1 MLPSYTAVKYV
12 FYINPKHAYRAV
24 QPLVPFDAIIVP
36 GVPYQDETVSRILMG
51 RIQWAVH
58 LYKSGFTKK
67 IIFSGSAVYTPFY
80 EAKIMKLYAMAYG
93 VPAEDILTDTVAEH
107 STENLYYSYKL
118 AQKNGLHHLAL
129 ATDPYQSI
137 MLKRFG
143 YDRDLEVSSVP
154 IIFKM
159 LDTMKVPEV
168 KIDPATAK
176 VGEGFVPIGQREN
189 FLTRFWGTLGMKIR
203 EEVYD

>member
-1 MLPSYTAVKYV
+1 
-12 FYINPKHAYRAV
+12 
-24 QPLVPFDAIIVP
+24 
-36 GVPYQDETVSRILMG
+36 
-51 RIQWAVH
+51 
-58 LYKSGFTKK
+58 
-67 IIFSGSAVYTPFY
+67 
-80 EAKIMKLYAMAYG
+80 
-93 VPAEDILTDTVAEH
+93 
-107 STENLYYSYKL
+107 
-118 AQKNGLHHLAL
+118 
-129 ATDPYQSI
+129 

-203 EEVYD
+203 EEVYDWFCERSFSFSYFIWNKKP